1 MTVLFVRISA
11 NKNDKELHLAHDEGC
26 LQLSRFV
33 KLHFP
38 LVETLRFWFLPL
50 RLASSSSEN
59 TLRKFL
65 ICGDLAER
73 VVRNGKKK
81 KMTNLPCLTPPLSTP
96 TTGNSVNAMLC

>member
-11 NKNDKELHLAHDEGC
+11 NKNGKELHLAHDEGC

-38 LVETLRFWFLPL
+38 LVETLSHFFIILEVFWFWFMPL

-59 TLRKFL
+59 ILRKFL

-73 VVRNGKKK
+73 VVRNEKKK
-81 KMTNLPCLTPPLSTP
+81 KK
-96 TTGNSVNAMLC
+96 